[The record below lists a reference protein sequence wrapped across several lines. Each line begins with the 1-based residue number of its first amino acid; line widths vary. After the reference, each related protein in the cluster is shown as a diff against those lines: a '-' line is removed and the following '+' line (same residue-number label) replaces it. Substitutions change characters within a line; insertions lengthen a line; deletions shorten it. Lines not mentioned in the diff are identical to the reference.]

1 MAEKYNIMTPRRLPV
16 LSHTLT
22 ALLCAGT
29 LALSPFPA
37 WADNVQ
43 EATRLMK
50 QGQLGPALEKTEQAL
65 ATKPKDAQARFLK
78 GLILTE
84 MGKQNDAIAVF
95 TKLTED
101 YPELPEPYNNL
112 AVLYAQQR
120 QFEKAKNALEMA
132 IRTHPSYATAHENL
146 GDIYARMASQAYD
159 KALQIDSSNAS
170 AQSKLA
176 MIRDLM
182 SVSARPTTLAARSA
196 PAKASAN
203 PAPAP
208 AAKAEVTP
216 VAKPEPTQVAKTEPA
231 PVAKAEPAAPV
242 SPASDSKP
250 AAEGKAEVEKAV
262 RDWAAAWSRKD
273 VKAYLAAYGR
283 DFQTPGGEARDTWE
297 AERTRRINKPEPIQ
311 VGVDNLQVTV
321 EGDRATAKFR
331 QSYKSGKLKTAAS
344 KTMVFVKRDGHWL
357 IQQERVA
364 N

>member
-1 MAEKYNIMTPRRLPV
+1 MAEKYNIMTLRRFFALPHA
-16 LSHTLT
+16 LA
-22 ALLCAGT
+22 ALLCASLLT
-29 LALSPFPA
+29 LAPA
-37 WADNVQ
+37 TVRADTLQ
-43 EATRLMK
+43 EASRLMK
-50 QGQLGPALEKTEQAL
+50 QGQLGPALEKTDQVL
-65 ATKPKDAQARFLK
+65 AAKPKDAQARFMK

-84 MGKQNDAIAVF
+84 MNRHNDAIVIF

-176 MIRDLM
+176 LIRDLM
-182 SVSARPTTLAARSA
+182 SVSSRPTTLASRNTA
-196 PAKASAN
+196 PAGKAQA
-203 PAPAP
+203 AAAP
-208 AAKAEVTP
+208 AAKAEVAP
-216 VAKPEPTQVAKTEPA
+216 VAKPEPLPAAKSEAT
-231 PVAKAEPAAPV
+231 PAAP
-242 SPASDSKP
+242 PAEPKPAPAPESKP
-250 AAEGKAEVEKAV
+250 AANGRQEVEKAI

-273 VKAYLAAYGR
+273 VKAYLGAYAR
-283 DFQTPGGEARDTWE
+283 DFQTPGGEPRSTWE
-297 AERTRRINKPEPIQ
+297 AERTRRIDKPEPIQ
-311 VGVDNLQVTV
+311 VSVENIQVAV

-331 QSYKSGKLKTAAS
+331 QHYKSGKLKTAAS
-344 KTMVFVKRDGHWL
+344 KAMVLVHRDGRWL